1 MKIAIIVAMDEDGY
15 IGSDQSLPWRL
26 SSDMSRFRSL
36 TEGDGFN
43 TVIMGRKT
51 WDSLPGSYRPL
62 PERVNIVMSRDTNWK
77 AEGAV
82 TALYPGRAIE
92 IAFAEGSEECW
103 IIGGSQI
110 YEVFLDRAT
119 EIHVT
124 EVHTRNSG
132 DVKFPDWDK
141 TNWTNEEVEIVEV
154 DSDNEFRTTYSI
166 WTKS

>member
-110 YEVFLDRAT
+110 YELFLDRAT

>member
-36 TEGDGFN
+36 TVGDGFN

-110 YEVFLDRAT
+110 YELFLDRAT

-154 DSDNEFRTTYSI
+154 DYNNEFRTTYSI

>member
-15 IGSDQSLPWRL
+15 IGKEQRLPWRL
-26 SSDMSRFRSL
+26 SSDMARFRSL

-51 WDSLPGSYRPL
+51 WDSLPDSFRPL
-62 PERVNIVMSRDTNWK
+62 PERVNIVMSRNTAWK
-77 AEGAV
+77 AEGAI
-82 TALYPGRAIE
+82 TALYAGRAIE

-110 YEVFLDRAT
+110 YEIFLDRAT

-124 EVHTRNSG
+124 QVHTKNSG

-141 TNWTNEEVEIVEV
+141 NRWTKEEVETVEV
-154 DSDNEFRTTYSI
+154 DLDNEVRSTYSI
-166 WTKS
+166 WTKD

>member
-15 IGSDQSLPWRL
+15 IGSEQMLPWRL
-26 SSDMSRFRSL
+26 ASDMARFRSL

-51 WDSLPGSYRPL
+51 WDSLPDSFRPL
-62 PERVNIVMSRDTNWK
+62 PGRVNIVMSRSTDWK
-77 AEGAV
+77 AEGAI
-82 TALYPGRAIE
+82 TALYAGRAIE
-92 IAFAEGSEECW
+92 VAFAEGSEECW

-110 YEVFLDRAT
+110 YEIFMDRAT

-124 EVHTRNSG
+124 KVHTENSG

>member
-15 IGSDQSLPWRL
+15 IGNEQKLPWRL
-26 SSDMSRFRSL
+26 SSDMARFRRL

-51 WDSLPGSYRPL
+51 WDSLPDPVRPL
-62 PERVNIVMSRDTNWK
+62 PERVNIVMSRNTGWNAD
-77 AEGAV
+77 GAI
-82 TALYPGRAIE
+82 TALYAGRAIE
-92 IAFAEGSEECW
+92 VAFAEGSEECW

-110 YEVFLDRAT
+110 YEIFMDRAT

-124 EVHTRNSG
+124 QVHTQNSG
-132 DVKFPDWDK
+132 DVKFPNWDK
-141 TNWTNEEVEIVEV
+141 TNWTNEEIETVEI
-154 DSDNEFRTTYSI
+154 DSDNEFKSTYSI

>member
-1 MKIAIIVAMDEDGY
+1 
-15 IGSDQSLPWRL
+15 
-26 SSDMSRFRSL
+26 
-36 TEGDGFN
+36 
-43 TVIMGRKT
+43 MGRKT
-51 WDSLPGSYRPL
+51 WESLPESYRPL
-62 PERVNIVMSRDTNWK
+62 PERVNIVLSRDTNWRS
-77 AEGAV
+77 EGAV

-141 TNWTNEEVEIVEV
+141 ANWTNEEVEIVGV

>member
-15 IGSDQSLPWRL
+15 IGSEQSLPWKL

-141 TNWTNEEVEIVEV
+141 TNWTNEEVEIVEE